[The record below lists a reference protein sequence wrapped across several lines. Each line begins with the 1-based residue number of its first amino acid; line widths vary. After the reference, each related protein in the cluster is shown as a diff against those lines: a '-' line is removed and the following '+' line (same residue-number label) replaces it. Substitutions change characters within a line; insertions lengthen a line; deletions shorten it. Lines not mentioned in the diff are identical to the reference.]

1 MNLVEKLTTKEIELQ
16 AFYNIPSPFL
26 DICKV
31 HCFTLGEIIEVGLN
45 YYNRL
50 LTILTLNIEELELKE
65 VPKEFSIFEYLLEST
80 ENDEIFYLEFL
91 NALEFFT
98 KEQIYILPNQIVV
111 GNPQEKK
118 IIDKHNFDI
127 FQRILKIQNARIE
140 VQEDIPENESETARK
155 FRLLRE
161 KREAV
166 KREQEQKSSKKQKLL
181 DLIQIGETYGIDTK
195 KQTLCSFYGLIDR
208 KSKKV
213 KYEQDYLALLQGC
226 KDIKLEDWR
235 E

>member
-1 MNLVEKLTTKEIELQ
+1 MVT
-16 AFYNIPSPFL
+16 PFL
-26 DICKV
+26 RLYASSSTWNLQGPVKLPKLQ
-31 HCFTLGEIIEVGLN
+31 LGK
-45 YYNRL
+45 
-50 LTILTLNIEELELKE
+50 IL
-65 VPKEFSIFEYLLEST
+65 
-80 ENDEIFYLEFL
+80 
-91 NALEFFT
+91 
-98 KEQIYILPNQIVV
+98 
-111 GNPQEKK
+111 
-118 IIDKHNFDI
+118 
-127 FQRILKIQNARIE
+127 RIQNARIE

-166 KREQEQKSSKKQKLL
+166 KRKQEQKNSKKQKLL